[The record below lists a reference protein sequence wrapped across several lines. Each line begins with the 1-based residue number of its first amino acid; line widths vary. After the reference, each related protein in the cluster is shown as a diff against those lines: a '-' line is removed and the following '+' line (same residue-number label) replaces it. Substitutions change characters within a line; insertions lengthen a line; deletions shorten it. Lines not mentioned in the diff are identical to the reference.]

1 MNRHIKILQEWG
13 NEAIN
18 MSAVTKAVK
27 DAIRKVSNLDT
38 SRENWTDI
46 DWAVFTSKAIMDRA
60 DHVSEEDLYLL
71 HDIMIRC
78 REKQENT

>member
-1 MNRHIKILQEWG
+1 
-13 NEAIN
+13 
-18 MSAVTKAVK
+18 MSSITKAVTE
-27 DAIRKVSNLDT
+27 AVQTVSNLDT